1 MSDFSALSGVG
12 SAYTNNYVSQTG
24 NNLENTLG
32 NSDLSSATDDELM
45 EVCKDFEQ
53 YFVEQVIKSM
63 EKMTDIDGD
72 GEGASLFSTMAG
84 ISSTDSGMSTLSGY
98 FGDQYIS
105 ELSGLLCDSE
115 NGQDFGLAQTL
126 YEQMKRNYSVTD
138 APSEDAEDIT
148 V

>member
-84 ISSTDSGMSTLSGY
+84 ISSSDSGMSTLSGY

-126 YEQMKRNYSVTD
+126 YEQMKRNYAVPETD
-138 APSEDAEDIT
+138 TEDIT

>member
-138 APSEDAEDIT
+138 AEDIT

>member
-1 MSDFSALSGVG
+1 MSDFNALSGVG
-12 SAYTNNYVSQTG
+12 PAYTNNYVSQTG

-84 ISSTDSGMSTLSGY
+84 ISSPDAGMSTLSGY

-105 ELSGLLCDSE
+105 ELLGLLCDSE
-115 NGQDFGLAQTL
+115 NGQDFGLAQML
-126 YEQMKRNYSVTD
+126 YEQMKRNYS
-138 APSEDAEDIT
+138 AEEL
-148 V
+148 